1 MIKSKEGIVIIKGDS
16 ECEVIAEFM
25 GIMRSVAIN
34 VIVPNKGISNLRR
47 ELYKIVDKV
56 CSTVEESED

>member
-1 MIKSKEGIVIIKGDS
+1 MIEINEDKLVINGDS

-25 GIMRSVAIN
+25 CIMHGIAVK
-34 VIVPNKGISNLRR
+34 VIIPNKGISNLRR